1 MKSINMDLNK
11 LRTFFVI
18 AERGGVTAAAESLAL
33 SRSAVSHSL
42 ASLEDSLGVPLFHRV
57 GKKLVLTR
65 EGTVLRR
72 AYADVDHRI
81 AGAMQ
86 QIGEEAQE
94 IRGWLRLGLYPGF
107 SRFRLA
113 SVVERFRAAHP
124 LARVRL
130 VHGSRADLQS
140 RLLSGRL
147 DFALSLRPNTQPAE
161 SRIRSMRLFEQ
172 SLVLAV
178 AKSRRAGRDFENLAK
193 LPIVDYFRSEPLIDR
208 WTRHHYGRRR
218 LPRVNVVVWTGG
230 ATDLALELTRRG
242 VGACVLPQDLV
253 APYRKQGEL
262 RVISGPRKIL
272 RDGIWLNE
280 IEAPRTSPI
289 LSAFKQAL
297 L

>member
-1 MKSINMDLNK
+1 MKSINVDLNK

-18 AERGGVTAAAESLAL
+18 AERGGVTAAAERLAL

-42 ASLEDSLGVPLFHRV
+42 ASLEDALGVPLFHRV

-65 EGTVLRR
+65 EGAVLRR
-72 AYADVDHRI
+72 AYADIDDRI
-81 AGAMQ
+81 ADAMD
-86 QIGEEAQE
+86 QIGEEAEE

-113 SVVERFRAAHP
+113 SIVERFRAAHP

-130 VHGSRADLQS
+130 VHGSQADLQAQ
-140 RLLSGRL
+140 LLSGRL
-147 DFALSLRPNTQPAE
+147 DFALSLQPAE
-161 SRIRSMRLFEQ
+161 SRIRSTRLFEQ

-178 AKSRRAGRDFENLAK
+178 SKSQRVGRDFEKLAK
-193 LPIVDYFRSEPLIDR
+193 LPIIDYFRGEPLIDR
-208 WTRHHYGRRR
+208 WARHHYGRRR

-262 RVISGPRKIL
+262 TVIGGPRGTL

-280 IEAPRTSPI
+280 IETTRTSPI

-297 L
+297 H